1 MHRALYSYHGDR
13 DGLLSF
19 KVGDLVRFVGVHKDG
34 WIDAESGTGQV
45 GKVPVNYFEQVC
57 LVYVFAMAVF
67 LLSLP

>member
-19 KVGDLVRFVGVHKDG
+19 KVGDLVRFVGVNKDG
-34 WIDAESGTGQV
+34 WIDAESITSRRLGQV

-57 LVYVFAMAVF
+57 LVYI
-67 LLSLP
+67 

>member
-34 WIDAESGTGQV
+34 WIDAESITSRRLGQV

-57 LVYVFAMAVF
+57 LVYI
-67 LLSLP
+67 